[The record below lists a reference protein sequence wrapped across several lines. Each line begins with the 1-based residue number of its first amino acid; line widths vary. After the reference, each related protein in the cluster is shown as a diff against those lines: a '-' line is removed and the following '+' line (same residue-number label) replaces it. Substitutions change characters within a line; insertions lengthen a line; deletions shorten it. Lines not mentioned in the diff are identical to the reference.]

1 MKRFVFLPLFL
12 LGLLLIAF
20 RQDPILKQ
28 FFAEHAEWVTWK
40 IWLLP
45 LFLWLMII
53 GLNIRKWKNWGSKT
67 FFVIDVAFA
76 GLVALGLILIHLVN
90 HILSIV
96 KGNNSE
102 SDPN

>member
-1 MKRFVFLPLFL
+1 MMKRFAFLTLFLP
-12 LGLLLIAF
+12 GLLLTVI
-20 RQDPILKQ
+20 RQDPILQQ
-28 FFAEHAEWVTWK
+28 FFAEQAEWATWK

-45 LFLWLMII
+45 LFFWLMIM

-67 FFVIDVAFA
+67 FFLIDVVFA

-90 HILSIV
+90 HILSIA
-96 KGNNSE
+96 KGNE